1 MSSRDILFIA
11 LALSALTITGFL
23 AWFLYYLVAI
33 VRDLRQTT
41 KLLHEKVSEVGTI
54 LESIKERISESVS
67 VLSLLTNAISTMVE
81 KFRTRRAKRSGHDA
95 RVER

>member
-11 LALSALTITGFL
+11 LALSALIITGFL
-23 AWFLYYLVAI
+23 AWFLYYLIAI

-41 KLLHEKVSEVGTI
+41 KLLHQKINEVGAI

-67 VLSLLTNAISTMVE
+67 VLSLLTNVISTLAE
-81 KFRTRRAKRSGHDA
+81 KFRIRRAKQSGHSA